1 MHNISC
7 FSLSEFYGLLQPCDV
22 TGAHRIISI
31 AREAQKTKHSENERN
46 IMACLAIF
54 SPAFSTERLSK
65 FKTLRLNTY
74 IIQRI
79 RFLDHNFF
87 GIQITNYYF
96 SPLKL
101 DFLGF
106 QSFLTSAQTPRGK
119 TNILLTKVR
128 FFSMIYFKCVKK
140 VRKF

>member
-1 MHNISC
+1 MFLIGFIVVVNQIALAQISRSLCSQKKNNHNISC
-7 FSLSEFYGLLQPCDV
+7 LSLSKFYGLLQPCDV

-31 AREAQKTKHSENERN
+31 AGEAQKTKHSEIERN

-54 SPAFSTERLSK
+54 SPAFSTERLSN

-87 GIQITNYYF
+87 GI
-96 SPLKL
+96 
-101 DFLGF
+101 
-106 QSFLTSAQTPRGK
+106 
-119 TNILLTKVR
+119 
-128 FFSMIYFKCVKK
+128 
-140 VRKF
+140 